1 LKLLPTRK
9 SVARTAVSS
18 HDSLGRGAEIA
29 VSVGVFFGI
38 GLMLDNAFETRPL
51 FMIVCS
57 LFSVIGSFTRLWY
70 VYDNDMEFQEVKR
83 RKLSTSHMR
92 DSNLVGEK

>member
-1 LKLLPTRK
+1 M
-9 SVARTAVSS
+9 
-18 HDSLGRGAEIA
+18 
-29 VSVGVFFGI
+29 SVGVFFGI

-83 RKLSTSHMR
+83 RNLSTSHMR
-92 DSNLVGEK
+92 GSNLVGEK

>member
-1 LKLLPTRK
+1 M
-9 SVARTAVSS
+9 
-18 HDSLGRGAEIA
+18 
-29 VSVGVFFGI
+29 SVGVFFGI

-92 DSNLVGEK
+92 DSKLVGEK

>member
-1 LKLLPTRK
+1 
-9 SVARTAVSS
+9 
-18 HDSLGRGAEIA
+18 
-29 VSVGVFFGI
+29 
-38 GLMLDNAFETRPL
+38 
-51 FMIVCS
+51 VCS